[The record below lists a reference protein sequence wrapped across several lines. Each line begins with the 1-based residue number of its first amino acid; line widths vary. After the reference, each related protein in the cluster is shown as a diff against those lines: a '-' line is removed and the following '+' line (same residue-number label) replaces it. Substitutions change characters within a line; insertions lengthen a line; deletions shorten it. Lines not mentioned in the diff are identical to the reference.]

1 MVTHRQNFKIVDIL
15 QWKKGKM
22 KHSFFIEGE
31 NERISALL
39 DAQKTFLDDLRRPCE
54 LVNSVWPEISTGVV
68 NSS

>member
-1 MVTHRQNFKIVDIL
+1 MEKR
-15 QWKKGKM
+15 GKM

-54 LVNSVWPEISTGVV
+54 PGREIKK
-68 NSS
+68 NMKYINN

>member
-54 LVNSVWPEISTGVV
+54 PGYEIKKK
-68 NSS
+68 

>member
-1 MVTHRQNFKIVDIL
+1 
-15 QWKKGKM
+15 M

-54 LVNSVWPEISTGVV
+54 PGSEIKKYEIHKQLIIKYVAQTNKPFSKDIE
-68 NSS
+68 